1 MPFEVTILGSN
12 SAIPV
17 YGRHHTAQFVKIQNS
32 HFLVDCGEATQLQLQ
47 RFGLK
52 SQKIDAIF
60 ISHLHGDHYLGLV
73 GLLSSLHLQGRTRD
87 IHLYAPPELS
97 ELITVQLR
105 ISDTTFRYQVHFHPL
120 KADASELIFENNKIE
135 VTSIPVQHRI
145 PCHGFIFKEKEHPIR
160 IDKRK
165 LPEDI
170 KLTEIATIKKGE
182 DVYDANGK
190 IKYDFKKMSLQRRKS
205 RSYAYITDTIYLPE
219 LSEVLMGS
227 DLMYHEATFLT
238 EKELKATETYHAT
251 AGQAAMLARDSNVG
265 QLIIGHFSARY
276 KDLTPLQDEARKIFK
291 NTSLA
296 IEGKTFIVTN

>member
-32 HFLVDCGEATQLQLQ
+32 HFLVDCGEGTQLQLQ

-97 ELITVQLR
+97 EIITVQLR
-105 ISDTTFRYQVHFHPL
+105 ISETMFRYQVHFHPL
-120 KADASELIFENNKIE
+120 NHNSSELIFENKNIE
-135 VTSIPVQHRI
+135 VTSIPVQHRL
-145 PCHGFIFKEKEHPIR
+145 PCHGFIFKEKDHPLR
-160 IDKRK
+160 IDKTK
-165 LPEDI
+165 LPKDI
-170 KLTEIATIKKGE
+170 KLTEIAIIKKGE
-182 DVYDANGK
+182 DVYEANGK
-190 IKYDFKKMSLQRRKS
+190 MKYEFKKITHGRRKS

-219 LSEVLMGS
+219 LSEVLMGTH
-227 DLMYHEATFLT
+227 LMYHEATFLT
-238 EKELKATETYHAT
+238 EKELKATETYHST

-276 KDLTPLQDEARKIFK
+276 KDLAPLEDEARKIFK
-291 NTSLA
+291 NTYLA
-296 IEGKTFIVTN
+296 IEGKTFSIKF